1 MPTLTV
7 INGAPG
13 SGKSTLANFLARDH
27 KLTLTLDIDSVRG
40 SLAHWTD
47 DPAAAGLAAREL
59 ALSMSTTHLRAGHNV
74 IIPQF
79 LQREEFLDRLASAAQ
94 DAGAA
99 FFEVCLT
106 SSPREAAARF
116 AARASSDDHN
126 HQAAQLLQA
135 MPGSAPVEDLYRNMY
150 SMVLKRPDTILV
162 ESIPGNIQQ
171 TLACLRE
178 NLQNT
183 AGSGPRP

>member
-1 MPTLTV
+1 MPTLTL

-13 SGKSTLANFLARDH
+13 SGKSTLATLLARDH
-27 KLTLTLDIDSVRG
+27 TLTLTLDIDSVRG

-47 DPAAAGLAAREL
+47 DPVTAGLAAREL
-59 ALSMSTTHLRAGHNV
+59 ALNMSATHLRAGHNV

-79 LQREEFLDRLASAAQ
+79 LQREEYLDRLASTAQ
-94 DAGAA
+94 DSGAE

-106 SSPREAAARF
+106 SSPQEAAARF
-116 AARASSDDHN
+116 AARASSEDQN
-126 HQAAQLLQA
+126 HKAAQMLQS
-135 MPGSAPVEDLYRNMY
+135 MPRSAPVEDLYRNMY
-150 SMVLKRPDTILV
+150 SMALKRPDTIFV
-162 ESIPGNIQQ
+162 ESIPWDIQQ

-178 NLQNT
+178 DLQNR